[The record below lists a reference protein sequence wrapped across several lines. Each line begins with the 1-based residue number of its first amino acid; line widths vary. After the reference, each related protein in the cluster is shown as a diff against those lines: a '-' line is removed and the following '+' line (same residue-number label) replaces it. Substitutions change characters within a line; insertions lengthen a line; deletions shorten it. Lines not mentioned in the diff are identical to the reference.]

1 MDLEQRFIEEI
12 RDAYFEMEELFAD
25 GIKTFQLEDRRVILE
40 SIIPILSV
48 LPIDNGWSQFVGGV
62 IDGYSPVFYT
72 IEYINEPDEP
82 TVLVNVTKI
91 YSDDYLDLILENNTI
106 KYYEESKE
114 D

>member
-1 MDLEQRFIEEI
+1 MEEQRFIEEI